1 MLVQV
6 VFEEMVDGRTASLR
20 KILPSMRA
28 THRIGE
34 GVPFVTCRLFS
45 AATVVSVTSIAHH
58 EDTAADHAERTSDS
72 SRRDVS
78 DEVDTAARA
87 DVRVLGALLGRVLT
101 EAGGAELLD
110 DVERLRALAIDA
122 FESRRSES
130 IADAEALVDSFS
142 PKRAEQVARA
152 FTCYFHLSNLAEEH
166 HRVRVLRERETRS
179 INVDLP
185 ADSLPGALSRLV
197 DEVGSEETARR
208 LQRLRFH
215 PVLTAHPTEARRR
228 AVASGIR
235 RISELLGEHDRA
247 VAGTTSAAENER
259 RLLEEI
265 DVLWRTSPLRTTRP
279 TPLDEVRTAMN
290 IFDQTLFEVVPRVY
304 RLLDDWL
311 LAADAGAKPAEA
323 PAFMRLGSWIAADR
337 DGNPF
342 VTAKVTRAAAAI
354 ASEHVLLGLER
365 AAGRVG
371 RTLTL
376 DSVDTPPDAALLA
389 LWQGQQS
396 LAEDLAAEV
405 ATRSPEE
412 PHRRV
417 LLVVAE
423 RIAATRRRDADLA
436 YAKPEELLADLRVI
450 QSSLRAAGASRSA
463 NGELQNL
470 IWQVQTFGFHLAEL
484 EVRQHSKVHRQALE
498 EIRAGGAQCEMT
510 REVLDVYRT
519 IKHLQQRYGV
529 NAARRYIVSFTQSS
543 ADIATVYELAEAALG
558 SAEAAP
564 VLDAIPLFET
574 FADLSNATTILD
586 EMLQLDPVGAR
597 LAATGRKLEV
607 MLGYSDS
614 SKDVGPV
621 SATLALYDAQ
631 RRIAEWAE
639 RNEIEL
645 TLFHGRGGALGRG
658 GGPANEA
665 VLAQPRGS
673 VEGRFKLTEQGEVIF
688 AQYADRAIAARHI
701 EQMAAATLLASSP
714 LNEEANRVATADFAG
729 MAGVMDESSRARFFE
744 LIKAEGFAKWFARVT
759 PLEEVGLLALG
770 SRPARRGLS
779 VESLED
785 LRAIP
790 WVFAWTQARI
800 NLTGWFGLGS
810 ALAAVADEG
819 KLRDAYARW
828 PLFTAMVDNVEMSLA
843 KTDDRLADR
852 YLALGDR
859 PDLAALVLD
868 EMALTRLWVKLT
880 TGHSELLETRPV
892 LRRAVR
898 LRSPYVDALSL
909 LQLRA
914 LREVRS
920 SGSTDPLDD
929 SHQLLLLAVNG
940 VAAGL
945 QNTG

>member
-1 MLVQV
+1 
-6 VFEEMVDGRTASLR
+6 MV
-20 KILPSMRA
+20 
-28 THRIGE
+28 
-34 GVPFVTCRLFS
+34 FVTIAEEPHVGSDLSRS
-45 AATVVSVTSIAHH
+45 AI
-58 EDTAADHAERTSDS
+58 
-72 SRRDVS
+72 S
-78 DEVDTAARA
+78 DEVDEDLRS
-87 DVRVLGALLGRVLT
+87 DVRLLGSLLGRVLS
-101 EAGGAELLD
+101 EAGGLDLLS
-110 DVERLRALAIDA
+110 DVEKLRSLTIEAY
-122 FESRRSES
+122 EHENNTS
-130 IADAEALVDSFS
+130 IEDAERLVESFT
-142 PKRAEQVARA
+142 PERAEQIARA

-166 HRVRVLRERETRS
+166 HRVRVLQARDAQGDAVAT
-179 INVDLP
+179 
-185 ADSLPGALSRLV
+185 DSLAAAIQRLEA
-197 DEVGSEETARR
+197 EVGAAETATR
-208 LQRLRFH
+208 LKGLRFH

-228 AVASGIR
+228 AVASSIR
-235 RISELLGEHDRA
+235 RISELLAERD
-247 VAGTTSAAENER
+247 VLQPGTLGSSENDR

-290 IFDQTLFEVVPRVY
+290 IFDQTLFEIVPRVY

-311 LAADAGAKPAEA
+311 LGSDAGAKPTEA
-323 PAFMRLGSWIAADR
+323 PAFMRLGSWIGADR

-342 VTAKVTRAAAAI
+342 VTAAVTKSAAAI
-354 ASEHVLLGLER
+354 ASEHVLLGLEH
-365 AAGRVG
+365 AATRIG

-376 DSVDTPPDAALLA
+376 DSADTPADKALNS
-389 LWQGQQS
+389 LWARQRSFAG
-396 LAEDLAAEV
+396 EV
-405 ATRSPEE
+405 TAQVGTRAPNE

-417 LLVVAE
+417 LLVIAE
-423 RIAATRRRDADLA
+423 RIAATRLRNADLA
-436 YAKPEELLADLRVI
+436 YGAPEELLTDLRI
-450 QSSLRAAGASRSA
+450 LQTSLRSAGADRSA

-470 IWQVQTFGFHLAEL
+470 IWQVETYGFHLAEL

-498 EIRAGGAQCEMT
+498 EIRAGGELSEMT
-510 REVLDVYRT
+510 TEVLDVFGT
-519 IKHLQQRYGV
+519 ISYLQNRYGLR
-529 NAARRYIVSFTQSS
+529 ASRRYIVSFTQSS
-543 ADIATVYELAEAALG
+543 EDLGNVYALAEAALG

-564 VLDAIPLFET
+564 TLDVIPLFET
-574 FADLSNATTILD
+574 FDDLNASTTILA
-586 EMLQLDPVGAR
+586 EMIELEPVKAR
-597 LAATGRKLEV
+597 LEATGRKLEV

-621 SATLALYDAQ
+621 SATLALYSAQ
-631 RRIAEWAE
+631 SRIAQWAKD
-639 RNEIEL
+639 NDIVL

-665 VLAQPRGS
+665 VMAQPPGS

-688 AQYADRAIAARHI
+688 AQYGDKTIAARHI

-714 LNEEANRVATADFAG
+714 SNEEENRAATLDFESVAAT
-729 MAGVMDESSRARFFE
+729 MDARSRQRFYE
-744 LIKAEGFAKWFARVT
+744 LIKADGFAPWFAQVT

-779 VESLED
+779 IESLED

-810 ALAAVADEG
+810 ALAAVGDVDV
-819 KLRDAYARW
+819 LRDAYARW
-828 PLFTAMVDNVEMSLA
+828 PLFTAMINNVEMSLA
-843 KTDDRLADR
+843 KTDDRLAKR

-859 PDLAALVLD
+859 DDLAELVLE
-868 EMALTRLWVKLT
+868 EMALTREWVQQT
-880 TGHSELLETRPV
+880 TAHSEPLEGRPV

-914 LREVRS
+914 LKSIRA
-920 SGSTDPLDD
+920 SGSADPADEP
-929 SHQLLLLAVNG
+929 HQLLLLAVNG